1 MSDPLTIE
9 ERARLSSAVA
19 DLRRLVDTLR
29 NELAEM
35 QEELGLPPGKTKS
48 NRRKPTSDAID

>member
-35 QEELGLPPGKTKS
+35 REELGLPPVKTTS
-48 NRRKPTSDAID
+48 SRRKQTSDAID